1 MGLGKMW
8 PRVVWPEDLELNPAP
23 LRTFLSI
30 TICRTTQH
38 TLPNSSW
45 TTTAIE
51 EGVHAT
57 RAVQVKDASQSK
69 V

>member
-1 MGLGKMW
+1 MQ
-8 PRVVWPEDLELNPAP
+8 PRVVWSEGLELNPAP
-23 LRTFLSI
+23 PRTFLSI

-38 TLPNSSW
+38 TFPNSSW
-45 TTTAIE
+45 NTTAKE

-57 RAVQVKDASQSK
+57 REDQVKDASQSK